1 VPQLTFT
8 QSFTASLYDID
19 AAGVMFFAHYFRHAH
34 DVYEA
39 FMAGIDQ
46 GLPELIRQQ
55 RLLPL
60 VHSEA
65 DFLRPVRHGD
75 QLLVELQL
83 ERIGNS
89 SFTVRYRFI
98 NAADEEVARLK
109 STHVLLNPEGGS
121 PMNLPEALRLRLT
134 EYAV

>member
-1 VPQLTFT
+1 MPQLTYT
-8 QSFTASLYDID
+8 QNFTASLHDID

-39 FMAGIDQ
+39 FMASIDQ
-46 GLPELIRQQ
+46 GLPESIRQH

-75 QLLVELQL
+75 RLQVSLQL

-89 SFTVRYRFI
+89 SFTVSYRFI
-98 NAADEEVARLK
+98 NAQKEEVARLK
-109 STHVLLNPEGGS
+109 STHVLLDPERHS